1 MKKKIAFLVMATM
14 IILTVCLTGCNSTF
28 KFADMGLSK
37 DNVTNINFVYIE
49 DYEETKETSQPAK
62 IEKVLKTFNSLSF
75 EKCKDKVYENVFK
88 DSIIAQIRFKVA
100 DTKGEMLMSF
110 VETTLNDKKVC
121 LFKCEGLDGFKIKKM
136 PKDIYIMSDSTIL
149 RNIFRNDM

>member
-1 MKKKIAFLVMATM
+1 MATI

-100 DTKGEMLMSF
+100 DTKGEMLMTF

>member
-1 MKKKIAFLVMATM
+1 MATM

>member
-100 DTKGEMLMSF
+100 DTKGEMLMTF